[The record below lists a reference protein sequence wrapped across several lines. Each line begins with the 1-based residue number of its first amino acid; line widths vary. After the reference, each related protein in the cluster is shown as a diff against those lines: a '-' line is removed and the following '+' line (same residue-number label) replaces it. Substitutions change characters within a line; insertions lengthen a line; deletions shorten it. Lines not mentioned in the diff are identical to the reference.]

1 MHFVQLYN
9 GYELPINTFV
19 ETYNDDF
26 HKIGMCILYVLRHI
40 AINAMTMYFL
50 P

>member
-1 MHFVQLYN
+1 MYFLQLDN

-19 ETYNDDF
+19 ETYNDEF
-26 HKIGMCILYVLRHI
+26 QKIGKCILYVRRHN
-40 AINAMTMYFL
+40 AINAMTVYFL